1 MSDDYRVSTDVITCF
16 IQKGIES
23 FLFRQHQ
30 QSLDVARFVPLASN
44 DIFVYTEVPLIDF
57 MHAVTFEPAGMLA
70 RFRTDVGGTT
80 SIVSL
85 GRGHTDDYGMVA
97 QPNTCQQPV
106 MQHRQKNKT

>member
-57 MHAVTFEPAGMLA
+57 MHAVTFELAGNWRDSAQTSVEQPSSSVLE
-70 RFRTDVGGTT
+70 GGTLIRDGRT
-80 SIVSL
+80 TKHMSIT
-85 GRGHTDDYGMVA
+85 RHAT
-97 QPNTCQQPV
+97 QT
-106 MQHRQKNKT
+106 KK